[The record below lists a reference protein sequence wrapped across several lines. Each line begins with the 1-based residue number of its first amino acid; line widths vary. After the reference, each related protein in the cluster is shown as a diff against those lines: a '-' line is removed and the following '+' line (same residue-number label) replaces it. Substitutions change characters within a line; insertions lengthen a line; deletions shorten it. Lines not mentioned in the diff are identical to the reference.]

1 VSIPENGHLGD
12 FACCARRAA
21 GPEEIRDVI
30 ASDAEVTQQVET
42 ALHADETHP
51 AEQQFSHLSKAQ
63 KSS

>member
-1 VSIPENGHLGD
+1 MGISATLPAVHDG
-12 FACCARRAA
+12 RQA

-30 ASDAEVTQQVET
+30 ASDAEITQQVET